1 MTDKGAIKIL
11 ISVCDETDK
20 NIIKMKNENDEL
32 HIKANHLVN
41 DDKMLVEIFNQHTI
55 NIVQSKSGS
64 QPNCMEKPSI
74 PDTGKGIVHEI
85 IKDESEVSKNQLNL
99 FESSC

>member
-1 MTDKGAIKIL
+1 
-11 ISVCDETDK
+11 
-20 NIIKMKNENDEL
+20 MKNKRDEF
-32 HIKANHLVN
+32 HIQANHLVH
-41 DDKMLVEIFNQHTI
+41 DDKLLVEIFHQHTI

-74 PDTGKGIVHEI
+74 PDRGKGIVHEI
-85 IKDESEVSKNQLNL
+85 IKDESEVSKSQLNL

>member
-1 MTDKGAIKIL
+1 
-11 ISVCDETDK
+11 
-20 NIIKMKNENDEL
+20 MKNENDEL

-64 QPNCMEKPSI
+64 QPNCI
-74 PDTGKGIVHEI
+74 QAFNT
-85 IKDESEVSKNQLNL
+85 
-99 FESSC
+99 